1 MRCRLQRN
9 RHPRIEVINEQQTYK
24 ESSSFSSSSASLH
37 PHCGGAPHQEGWRA
51 RHHHQGPTSVTTC
64 VARPIDL
71 KKRQQAL
78 LSLTSTA
85 CTASSRRQLRT
96 DALWDRQFP
105 SSSDEIAVRQSLF
118 ARRAAAPWRAYF
130 SFRRIPLAFGM
141 RSTWPWRR
149 SRRSTGGSRHY
160 NDGQYLQS

>member
-71 KKRQQAL
+71 KKRQQAPFSPGWL
-78 LSLTSTA
+78 PGYFFCSQAILGGGSQAPRSSQAPRASVAPNYRPPGSPQLVAQIPGSLSLKFPAPMSSQLGIKTTA
-85 CTASSRRQLRT
+85 VCT
-96 DALWDRQFP
+96 
-105 SSSDEIAVRQSLF
+105 
-118 ARRAAAPWRAYF
+118 
-130 SFRRIPLAFGM
+130 
-141 RSTWPWRR
+141 
-149 SRRSTGGSRHY
+149 
-160 NDGQYLQS
+160 